1 MQTESV
7 QSSSRAQ
14 LAGFER
20 ALLVLPMLGGAFF
33 GLFPLLLP
41 QTFAAVAQFPAE
53 GLYVYQLTGAA
64 TVGYGVGLLL
74 GLLQRSW
81 RAVRLPVIATLVF
94 NLASLYACAVEIAGG
109 HAPYTV
115 YVIIVASTLFVAISI
130 LLLARHRGSPQP
142 TQNLATPAV
151 RLFLIIGAVSA
162 VTFGLLP
169 LLYPQVFTNFG
180 LPLSIAF
187 IGRQGGAAS
196 LGYAVMAIFALRA
209 LSAVELRLPVIM
221 AGVFNGA
228 SALVSIPYLFSGE
241 VPVLPWIIAP
251 FGLAVAVGAII
262 ALRRVAAL
270 SPDYE

>member
-7 QSSSRAQ
+7 QSSPLAQ

-20 ALLVLPMLGGAFF
+20 ALLALPMLGGLFF

-41 QTFAAVAQFPAE
+41 QTFADVARFPAE
-53 GLYVYQLTGAA
+53 GLYIYQLAGAA
-64 TVGYGVGLLL
+64 TLGYGVGLLF

-94 NLASLYACAVEIAGG
+94 NLASLYACAVEIAAG

-115 YVIIVASTLFVAISI
+115 YVILVASSLFVAISI

-142 TQNLATPAV
+142 AQNLATPAV
-151 RLFLIIGAVSA
+151 RLFLVIGAVSA
-162 VTFGLLP
+162 ATFGILP
-169 LLYPQVFTNFG
+169 LLLPQVFTNFG
-180 LPLSIAF
+180 LPLSITF

-209 LSAVELRLPVIM
+209 LSGVELRLPIIM

-228 SALVSIPYLFSGE
+228 SALVSIPYLFSGA
-241 VPVLPWIIAP
+241 VPLLPWIIAP
-251 FGLAVAVGAII
+251 FGLAVAVGAVI
-262 ALRRVAAL
+262 ALRRISAL
-270 SPDYE
+270 PSSD

>member
-1 MQTESV
+1 MQTQSV
-7 QSSSRAQ
+7 QSSSRVH

-20 ALLVLPMLGGAFF
+20 ALLALPMLGGVFF

-41 QTFAAVAQFPAE
+41 QTFAAVALFPAE

-64 TVGYGVGLLL
+64 TLGYGVGLLL

-94 NLASLYACAVEIAGG
+94 NLASLYACALEIAGG

-115 YVIIVASTLFVAISI
+115 YVIVAASTLFVAISI
-130 LLLARHRGSPQP
+130 LLLARHRGSAQP
-142 TQNLATPAV
+142 TQNLAMPAV
-151 RLFLIIGAVSA
+151 RLFLVIGAISA
-162 VTFGLLP
+162 ATFGLLP

-180 LPLSIAF
+180 LPLRIAF

-209 LSAVELRLPVIM
+209 LSGVELRLPIIM

-228 SALVSIPYLFSGE
+228 SALVSIPYLFSGA
-241 VPVLPWIIAP
+241 VPLLPWIIAP
-251 FGLAVAVGAII
+251 FGLAVAVGAVI
-262 ALRRVAAL
+262 ALRRISMLA
-270 SPDYE
+270 PDNE